1 MNVDLFPTTVHVS
14 NNFISSDDREVMIE
28 KLRKKSACNYE
39 ALHGEAVSSFNF
51 PEDIVGHLGLT
62 KLIQKKLDEYCV
74 VLKIGNLSILNSWFN
89 VQRPGSRLT
98 LHRHSGSMVSGAL
111 FLKVDEKSS
120 PLIFEDP
127 RDLATYNFQGYP
139 FEKFYP
145 EPGDLVLFPS
155 WLKHG
160 SEEYINQSDER
171 IVVSF
176 NTELIMKKDED
187 IRNMHFG
194 LPPLNSSPS
203 LNK

>member
-1 MNVDLFPTTVHVS
+1 MNVDLFSTTIHVS

-28 KLRKKSACNYE
+28 KLRKKSVHYYE

-51 PEDIVGHLGLT
+51 PEDIVGDLGLY
-62 KLIQKKLDEYCV
+62 KLIQKELDEYCV
-74 VLKIGNLSILNSWFN
+74 VLKIPNLCILNSWFN
-89 VQRPGSRLT
+89 IQSPGSRLK

-176 NTELIMKKDED
+176 NTEIMTNGFIYEK
-187 IRNMHFG
+187 G
-194 LPPLNSSPS
+194 
-203 LNK
+203 